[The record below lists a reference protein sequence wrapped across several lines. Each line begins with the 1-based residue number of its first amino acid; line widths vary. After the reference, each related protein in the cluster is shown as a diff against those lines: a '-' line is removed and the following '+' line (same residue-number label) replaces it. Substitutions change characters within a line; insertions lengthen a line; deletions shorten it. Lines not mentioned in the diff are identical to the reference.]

1 MKAVT
6 PILSHSSLLLIGL
19 IAVSLIIVSLSTS
32 FSTTERDLIRTELN
46 YIAESAKNKV
56 LEVYILANQSS
67 EYFNSSFELELPE
80 KIGERNYLLKLDQEN
95 LTASMS
101 FKNENIEVVR
111 TINIDA
117 QMSGESYL
125 PASILVEKS
134 GGIITIDL
142 VG

>member
-32 FSTTERDLIRTELN
+32 FSTTESDLVRTELN
-46 YIAESAKNKV
+46 YIVESAKSRI
-56 LEVYILANQSS
+56 LEVYNIASQQS
-67 EYFNSSFELELPE
+67 EYFNSSFELGLPE
-80 KIGERNYLLKLDQEN
+80 KIGERKYLLKLDQEN
-95 LTASMS
+95 LTVSMS
-101 FKNENIEVVR
+101 FKNENIEIVK
-111 TINIDA
+111 TLNINA
-117 QMSGESYL
+117 QMNGESYL
-125 PASILVEKS
+125 PASILAENS

>member
-19 IAVSLIIVSLSTS
+19 LAVSLIIVSLSNS
-32 FSTTERDLIRTELN
+32 FSSTESDLIRTELN
-46 YIAESAKNKV
+46 YIAESAKDKII
-56 LEVYILANQSS
+56 EIYSLANQSS
-67 EYFNSSFELELPE
+67 EYFNSSFGLDLPE
-80 KIGERNYLLKLDQEN
+80 KIGERNYLLKIDQEN

-117 QMSGESYL
+117 QLNGEAYM
-125 PASILVEKS
+125 PASILEE
-134 GGIITIDL
+134 
-142 VG
+142 

>member
-6 PILSHSSLLLIGL
+6 PILSHSALLLIGL

-46 YIAESAKNKV
+46 YIAESAKNKI
-56 LEVYILANQSS
+56 LEIYTMANQSS

-80 KIGERNYLLKLDQEN
+80 KIGERNYLLKLEQEN

-101 FKNENIEVVR
+101 FKNQNIEVVR
-111 TINIDA
+111 TLNIDA
-117 QMSGESYL
+117 QLNGEAYM
-125 PASILVEKS
+125 PASILLEKS

-142 VG
+142 VD